1 MESIKGTRTEQNLLK
16 AFAGESQ
23 ARSRYTMFADQAVIE
38 GYGRIG
44 MYFMET
50 AENELEH
57 AQLFF
62 GHLEG
67 GDVEITAS
75 YPAGVVGDTLA
86 NLHAAAAG
94 EHEEWSD
101 LYPEFARVAEEEGFK
116 DVARTF
122 RMVAKVEVAHE
133 ERYRALAAVV
143 EAGQVYEKEAPTRWK
158 CRVCGYVHEGSKA
171 PAKCPCCEAERE
183 DFDLDAALY

>member
-67 GDVEITAS
+67 GDVEITAT
-75 YPAGVVGDTLA
+75 YPAGIVGDTLA
-86 NLHAAAAG
+86 NLHAAADG

-101 LYPEFARVAEEEGFK
+101 LYPEFARIAEEEGFK

>member
-67 GDVEITAS
+67 GDVEITAT
-75 YPAGVVGDTLA
+75 YPAGIVGDTLA

>member
-101 LYPEFARVAEEEGFK
+101 LYPEFARIAEEEGFK

>member
-1 MESIKGTRTEQNLLK
+1 MASIKGTRTEQNLLK

-23 ARSRYTMFADQAVIE
+23 ARSRYTLFADQAVIE

-67 GDVEITAS
+67 GDVEITAT
-75 YPAGVVGDTLA
+75 YPAGIVGDTLA

-143 EAGQVYEKEAPTRWK
+143 EAGQVYEKDAPTRWK
-158 CRVCGYVHEGSKA
+158 CRVCGYVHDGAKA